1 MTKKKICFVIS
12 PIGSEGSD
20 TRKRSDLTYE
30 YIIRP
35 IVEKFGYHLT
45 RADYIKEPGI
55 ITSQI
60 IDQIFESSLVIAD
73 LSDNNPNVFYELAIR
88 HVIKKPYVQM
98 MRSGQKIPFDITSL
112 RTISFD
118 IDLESASNAKKE
130 LYDQIESI
138 ENSKFNPDNPITSA
152 IHQTAIKKMLDSGDD
167 IKPDDFS
174 KVVLESVSELR
185 SIVLDLRAEFHNVKS
200 FDNKSEYDTIKYE
213 NTLEKIYHDIFDVEN
228 RINKANLII
237 EKCSNVEDVE
247 QINKMEQ
254 AINEMNYL
262 EMVLENLKQSKHVIL
277 NASINESKKLYNIK
291 NLR

>member
-1 MTKKKICFVIS
+1 MTEKKICFVIS

-20 TRKRSDLTYE
+20 TRKRSDITYE
-30 YIIRP
+30 YIIKP

-88 HVIKKPYVQM
+88 HVTKKPYVQM
-98 MRSGQKIPFDITSL
+98 MRSGQKIPFDITGL

-152 IHQTAIKKMLDSGDD
+152 IHQSAIKKMLDSGDD

-185 SIVLDLRAEFHNVKS
+185 SIVLDLRSEFHNLKS
-200 FDNKSEYDTIKYE
+200 FDNEQEFIAMKHKKMLHELDYE
-213 NTLEKIYHDIFDVEN
+213 IFNTETKIN
-228 RINKANLII
+228 NANLII
-237 EKCSNVEDVE
+237 EKCSNTDDVE
-247 QINKMEQ
+247 QMTQMEQ
-254 AINEMNYL
+254 ALNEVNHQ
-262 EMVLENLKQSKHVIL
+262 EMLLSNLMHKKHAIL
-277 NASINESKKLYNIK
+277 DASMNESKRPLK
-291 NLR
+291 RF

>member
-1 MTKKKICFVIS
+1 MTEKKICFVIS

-20 TRKRSDLTYE
+20 TRKRSDITYE

-88 HVIKKPYVQM
+88 HVTKKPYVQM
-98 MRSGQKIPFDITSL
+98 MRSGQKIPFDITGL

-130 LYDQIESI
+130 LCDQIESI

-152 IHQTAIKKMLDSGDD
+152 IQQSSIKKMLDSGDD

-185 SIVLDLRAEFHNVKS
+185 SIVLDLRAEFHNLKS
-200 FDNKSEYDTIKYE
+200 FDNKSKSATTKYKNILEELNHEIYNTEIKL
-213 NTLEKIYHDIFDVEN
+213 NNAYH
-228 RINKANLII
+228 II
-237 EKCSNVEDVE
+237 DKYSNVENDEHVA
-247 QINKMEQ
+247 QIEQ
-254 AINEMNYL
+254 AAYEVNHL
-262 EMVLENLKQSKHVIL
+262 ETILENLIQNKRVL
-277 NASINESKKLYNIK
+277 LEGSINVPKSLSDF
-291 NLR
+291 